1 MSSRNHRDSICESR
15 CARSV
20 SCCAEHLHASMR
32 YVHRVA
38 PQKQAAIIDVG
49 GGDSALVA
57 DLLGK
62 GYLEVTVTAPALRRP
77 IAQGRTSPD
86 NVGWCAGVHL
96 PPLPAAGPLARP
108 SPADFARE
116 FVRSVVRRQRRE
128 SRHHWPRAALTMSP
142 RATKNRTVENVIW
155 TYRDGSRDETCRPIS
170 MPHAVAAVNDAVRVS
185 GSEAP

>member
-77 IAQGRTSPD
+77 IAQGS
-86 NVGWCAGVHL
+86 NVTRQRG
-96 PPLPAAGPLARP
+96 
-108 SPADFARE
+108 
-116 FVRSVVRRQRRE
+116 VVRRSSPTAFAGGWPVSKAIARR
-128 SRHHWPRAALTMSP
+128 L
-142 RATKNRTVENVIW
+142 
-155 TYRDGSRDETCRPIS
+155 RP
-170 MPHAVAAVNDAVRVS
+170 
-185 GSEAP
+185 